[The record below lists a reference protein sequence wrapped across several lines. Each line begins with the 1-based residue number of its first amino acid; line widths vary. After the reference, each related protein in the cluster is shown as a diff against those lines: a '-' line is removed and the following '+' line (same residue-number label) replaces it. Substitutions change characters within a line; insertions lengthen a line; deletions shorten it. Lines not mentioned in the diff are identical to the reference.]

1 MPRAVQGFGIAND
14 VCLRS
19 IGWETM
25 ALGKLLISVWS
36 GSGVGMKHQRLGVG
50 TEAWI

>member
-19 IGWETM
+19 TGWETM

-36 GSGVGMKHQRLGVG
+36 DSGVGGEASRLGMG
-50 TEAWI
+50 TEAWL

>member
-1 MPRAVQGFGIAND
+1 MPRAVQGLGIAND

-19 IGWETM
+19 VGWETM

-36 GSGVGMKHQRLGVG
+36 GSGVGVRLQRLGMG
-50 TEAWI
+50 IEAWL